1 MSNLK
6 SLYRRLV
13 LFQPATGTKID
24 VPAERLL
31 STEIPVVEEER
42 VSTADGTTR
51 ARGRT
56 FRLPLRLAG
65 EEEAQAARR
74 MADAAGVQAILL
86 GAPSTRQV
94 VWAEDATLA
103 DVPEAAAPL
112 TATAREVTLETTAF
126 HADIGAGRD
135 LFAGV
140 PWDGTRPA
148 PAVSLAPTGTG
159 VSLSTNVTDGLT
171 SIGDTAS
178 DLLGVSGGTTI
189 SEPIFGNTFASD
201 STNLNAA
208 RGIAFQEGAG
218 NVVVL
223 DEESS
228 APHGIEVYETSGAF
242 FRGGDYPG
250 PGVPQSAALASA
262 TGLERLFVADSGG
275 AVEVVDPATYAS
287 IGAFTPQ
294 TSGDPAAIAIRDH
307 YPDAP
312 PRAPL
317 YVQTTEGVVEV
328 YDWTEEPVEF
338 IGVYDG
344 GGFYDEVGSSGDVFN
359 AFALHQGV
367 LAGVRGTGDTL
378 IRLLAFQLA
387 SEQDPPRAARSFRVS
402 ETAEV
407 GLGGSA
413 SGIQGDTPAR
423 LRMHAPIEGATV
435 RLDAPSGDLLA
446 LDETGTQ
453 IGSAFAGDSFSVPAG
468 TFFLEVAIDSAS
480 RRPVLAVEDPG
491 EATGVTAG
499 TITEQEVES
508 LFYFNTDDG
517 AGGAGITRETGG
529 VSSFRPGSVPA
540 DAILFSRVN
549 RQTLEVLSLLLKAGT
564 APASDFSFTID
575 LDGASQTKTLPAG
588 ETQQTFS
595 VGAIVSDGSELRITG
610 QSTEDSSLA
619 DVRCSFKVAT
629 A

>member
-6 SLYRRLV
+6 SLYRRLI

-94 VWAEDATLA
+94 VWAEGATLA
-103 DVPEAAAPL
+103 DVPEAAGPL

-140 PWDGTRPA
+140 PWEGTRPA
-148 PAVSLAPTGTG
+148 PAVSLAPTGTD
-159 VSLSTNVTDGLT
+159 VSLSTSVTDDLT

-189 SEPIFGNTFASD
+189 SEPIFGNTFVSD

-208 RGIAFQEGAG
+208 RAIAFRRDDVQ
-218 NVVVL
+218 VLVL

-228 APHGIEVYETSGAF
+228 TPHGIEVYDDAGSFIG
-242 FRGGDYPG
+242 RSDYPG
-250 PGVPQSAALASA
+250 FGVPQSAAVTSA
-262 TGLERLFVADSGG
+262 IGLQRLFVAESGG
-275 AVEVVDPATYAS
+275 TVEIVDPASFDSVAS
-287 IGAFTPQ
+287 FTPQ
-294 TSGDPAAIAIRDH
+294 TSGDPAALAIRDH

-317 YVQTTEGVVEV
+317 YMQTTEGVVEV
-328 YDWTEEPVEF
+328 YDWTEEPPEF

-344 GGFYDEVGSSGDVFN
+344 GGLYDAVGSSGDVFS

-367 LAGVRGTGDTL
+367 LAGVRGTGSTL
-378 IRLLAFQLA
+378 KRLLAFQLA
-387 SEQDPPRAARSFRVS
+387 SEQDPPRAQRSFRVS
-402 ETAEV
+402 ENAQV
-407 GLGGSA
+407 GLDGNA

-423 LRMHAPIEGATV
+423 LRMYAPIEGATV

-453 IGSAFAGDSFSVPAG
+453 IGSAFAGDSLSVPAG
-468 TFFLEVAIDSAS
+468 TFLLEVTIDSAS
-480 RRPVLAVEDPG
+480 RRPALAVEDPG

-499 TITEQEVES
+499 TITGQEVES
-508 LFYFNTDDG
+508 LFYFNEDDG
-517 AGGAGITRETGG
+517 AGGTGTTRETGG

-549 RQTLEVLSLLLKAGT
+549 RQTLDVLNLLLKAGT
-564 APASDFSFTID
+564 APANDFSFTID
-575 LDGASQTKTLPAG
+575 LDGASLTKTLPAG
-588 ETQQTFS
+588 QAQQTFDINAV
-595 VGAIVSDGSELRITG
+595 VGSGTELRVTG
-610 QSTEDSSLA
+610 QSTADSSLA
-619 DVRCSFKVAT
+619 NVRCSFKVAT
-629 A
+629 T

>member
-6 SLYRRLV
+6 SLYRRLI

-31 STEIPVVEEER
+31 STEIPVVQEER

-94 VWAEDATLA
+94 VWAEGATLA
-103 DVPEAAAPL
+103 DVPEAAGPL

-140 PWDGTRPA
+140 PWEGTRPA
-148 PAVSLAPTGTG
+148 PAVSLAPTGTD

-218 NVVVL
+218 NVFVL

-228 APHGIEVYETSGAF
+228 VPHGIEVYDTSGSF

-250 PGVPQSAALASA
+250 PGVPQSAAVASS
-262 TGLERLFVADSGG
+262 LNLQRLFVADSGG
-275 AVEVVDPATYAS
+275 TVEVVDPATYAS
-287 IGAFTPQ
+287 IDAFTPQ
-294 TSGDPAAIAIRDH
+294 TSGDPAALAIRDH
-307 YPDAP
+307 SPDAP

-328 YDWTEEPVEF
+328 YDWTEQPVEF

-367 LAGVRGTGDTL
+367 LAGVSGTGFAL
-378 IRLLAFQLA
+378 KRLLAFQLA

-407 GLGGSA
+407 GLDGNA

-423 LRMHAPIEGATV
+423 LRMQAPIEGATV

-453 IGSAFAGDSFSVPAG
+453 IGSAFAGDSLSVPAG
-468 TFFLEVAIDSAS
+468 TFFLEVTIDSAS
-480 RRPVLAVEDPG
+480 RRPALAVEDPG

-499 TITEQEVES
+499 TITGQEVES
-508 LFYFNTDDG
+508 LFYFNQDDG
-517 AGGAGITRETGG
+517 AGGAGTTRETGG

-549 RQTLEVLSLLLKAGT
+549 RQTLDVLNLLLKAGT
-564 APASDFSFTID
+564 APAADFSFTID

-588 ETQQTFS
+588 ESKQTFDIDAA
-595 VGAIVSDGSELRITG
+595 VGTGTELRVTG
-610 QSTEDSSLA
+610 QSTADSSLA

-629 A
+629 T